1 MIECVTL
8 FDKKKSVPESAIY
21 FRPAV
26 YGVVVH
32 KKKVLVIKMKSTGK
46 YMFPGGGVEEDNIK
60 DALRREMRE
69 EAGIEIDILHLI
81 HFHENHFYYDPLDLA
96 FNSYLYFYLC
106 LPKTFRLA
114 KPHEVDDLEAEDPQ
128 WISKDSLND
137 HTIQGPEIGIH
148 KIVKV
153 LDLSKYETDK
163 NSSSQK

>member
-8 FDKKKSVPESAIY
+8 FDKKKLVPASAIY

-32 KKKVLVIKMKSTGK
+32 NGKVLVIKMKSTGK
-46 YMFPGGGVEEDNIK
+46 YMFPGGGIEEDDIE

-69 EAGIEIDILHLI
+69 EAGIEIDILHII
-81 HFHENHFYYDPLDLA
+81 HFHENYFYYDPLDEA

-106 LPKTFRLA
+106 LPKTLSLA

-128 WISKDSLND
+128 WISQDILSD
-137 HTIQGPEIGIH
+137 QTIQGPEIGIH
-148 KIVKV
+148 KIVKAM
-153 LDLSKYETDK
+153 DLSKYETNK
-163 NSSSQK
+163 NSSS